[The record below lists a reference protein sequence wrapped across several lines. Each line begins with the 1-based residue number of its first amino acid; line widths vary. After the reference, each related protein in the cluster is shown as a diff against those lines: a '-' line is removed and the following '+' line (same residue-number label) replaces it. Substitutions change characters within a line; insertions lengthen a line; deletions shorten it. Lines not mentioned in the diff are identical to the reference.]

1 MSGGG
6 HRRPRVLLASRIFIP
21 EAAAASFRLRALA
34 RGLLRAGAEVEV
46 VTAQPPRGAVVED
59 DPGVTVRRWPVLR
72 DASGYVRGY
81 LPYLSYDVPLVL
93 RLLVARR
100 PDVVVV
106 EPPPT
111 TGAVV
116 RAVTAVRS
124 LRRRLPYVYYAAD
137 IWSDA
142 TASTGAPRWVVAALR
157 ALEGF
162 ALRGAR
168 DVVAV
173 SDGVA
178 ARASALAGG
187 RRVHVVPNGVDTETF
202 SPFPAGAADAA
213 PPPGAEGP
221 PFLLYAGTASEW
233 QGAEVFAEAMRLV
246 VREEPT
252 ARLVFLGQG
261 SSWPTLQRIAAE
273 LPAGA
278 IELRRLVP
286 PAEAARWHRAARA
299 ALVSVRPG
307 LGYDF
312 AYPTKV
318 FAALAC
324 GTPVVFAGPG
334 PAGPDITRHR
344 LGEAVPYDVGRVA
357 AAMLRALRAQPDPE
371 AARRRAAWVREHR
384 SLQRTGDEVAAIVLA
399 GVGSADP
406 LRSQP

>member
-1 MSGGG
+1 MSSGGR
-6 HRRPRVLLASRIFIP
+6 RRPRVLLASRIFTP
-21 EAAAASFRLRALA
+21 EAAAASFRLRALT

-46 VTAQPPRGAVVED
+46 VTAQPPPGAVVED
-59 DPGVTVRRWPVLR
+59 DPGTTVRRWPVLR

-81 LPYLSYDVPLVL
+81 LPYLSYDAPLAL
-93 RLLVARR
+93 RLLLARR

-124 LRRRLPYVYYAAD
+124 WRRRLPYVYYAAD

-142 TASTGAPRWVVAALR
+142 TASTGAPRWVVATLR

-173 SDGVA
+173 SHGVA
-178 ARASALAGG
+178 ERASALAGG
-187 RRVHVVPNGVDTETF
+187 RHVHVVANGVDTEVFT
-202 SPFPAGAADAA
+202 PDPAPGEDPG
-213 PPPGAEGP
+213 PPPGADR

-246 VREEPT
+246 VREEPA

-261 SSWPTLQRIAAE
+261 SSWPTLQRIAGE
-273 LPAGA
+273 LPEGA
-278 IELRRLVP
+278 VELRRLVP
-286 PAEAARWHRAARA
+286 ATEAARWHRAARA
-299 ALVSVRPG
+299 AMVSVKPG

-318 FAALAC
+318 LAALAC

-334 PAGPDITRHR
+334 PAGEDIARHR
-344 LGEAVPYDVGRVA
+344 LGEAVPYDVEPVA
-357 AAMLRALRAQPDPE
+357 AAMLRALRAGPDPE
-371 AARRRAAWVREHR
+371 AAHRRAAWVREHR

-399 GVGSADP
+399 GVGSGDP
-406 LRSQP
+406 LASRS